1 MRGGVR
7 LLGCAALYKNVDF
20 TVGYRA
26 VRSAHPVSALCENYH
41 YTLKNIRNNID
52 CRVYSC
58 TLYRAGPRRD
68 LVEYVQSP
76 FGSLENDDARLERRF
91 GGVVSALEG
100 GNTLFQAVHVLNQL
114 DEERVRC
121 LLLHRLNGLNG
132 LNGLG
137 RFDVP
142 CTFGVEYLRGQAAF
156 QGRRWHA
163 GAFGRLPRRRC
174 TAFHTFGF
182 IYK

>member
-1 MRGGVR
+1 M
-7 LLGCAALYKNVDF
+7 
-20 TVGYRA
+20 
-26 VRSAHPVSALCENYH
+26 
-41 YTLKNIRNNID
+41 
-52 CRVYSC
+52 
-58 TLYRAGPRRD
+58 
-68 LVEYVQSP
+68 EYVQSP
-76 FGSLENDDARLERRF
+76 FGSLENDEARLERRF
-91 GGVVSALEG
+91 CGVVSALEG

-121 LLLHRLNGLNG
+121 LLHRLNGLNG
-132 LNGLG
+132 LGG
-137 RFDVP
+137 FDVP

-163 GAFGRLPRRRC
+163 GAFGRLPRGRC